1 MSSNLKVNT
10 ILPSV
15 GSNIGIGTNGGELN
29 VDGGCKVQV
38 GTALTLGHSIG
49 LQYATQNLH
58 SEGFEIN
65 QINASGIITASHF
78 YGNGANLTSLPS
90 QVTINN
96 AAANRVLTSDG
107 GTTINGEDNLTFD
120 GTYLDLGDNKY
131 VRLGA
136 SNDFQMWHNGGTGNT
151 NIKQV
156 TGDMYFYTGSDLNM
170 HMRDGT
176 SVDLYYANSKRLET
190 TADGIKLY
198 PDASGILIESGGD
211 TNWTTGAMNV
221 VRMGGNQADIRLGSN
236 YGVKIGVSGNNDS
249 NEFVFGQDNTN
260 NGFIRNEAS
269 NKIEFQTTTS
279 GTTRFRI
286 DHNGNCTINDGDLVI
301 GTAGHGIDFS
311 ATPNGY
317 AGSINETLDDYEEG
331 YFTPTVG
338 GWSAS
343 GTGVYGSG
351 GQNGR
356 YTKIGNTVTIFFHV
370 YWTALNNASGVF
382 AIENLPFAHS
392 SSTYNLSTAV
402 QMRYVDYSGDTV
414 FAIGGNGY
422 SSSLLFY
429 AQNDNGN
436 HNYVPIDSNGGRIE
450 GTVTYLTDS

>member
-1 MSSNLKVNT
+1 MTVIRPNSISGITSITAQQNSIEFYKSDGSLSGANIDGISINT
-10 ILPSV
+10 
-15 GSNIGIGTNGGELN
+15 
-29 VDGGCKVQV
+29 
-38 GTALTLGHSIG
+38 
-49 LQYATQNLH
+49 
-58 SEGFEIN
+58 
-65 QINASGIITASHF
+65 SGIITANTF
-78 YGNGANLTSLPS
+78 YGSGANLTGIT
-90 QVTINN
+90 QTTINN
-96 AAANRVLTSDG
+96 NADNRVITGSGTANTLEAESSLTY
-107 GTTINGEDNLTFD
+107 D
-120 GTYLDLGDNKY
+120 GTNLDLGDGKY

-170 HMRDGT
+170 HIKDGT

-211 TNWTTGAMNV
+211 TNWTTGAMNI
-221 VRMGGNQADIRLGSN
+221 VRLGSNQADIRLGSN
-236 YGVKIGVSGNNDS
+236 YGVKIGVSGNNDA
-249 NEFVFGQDNTN
+249 NEFQFQQSNTN
-260 NGFIRNEAS
+260 DAFIRNEAA
-269 NKIEFQTTTS
+269 NPIKFQTGGS
-279 GTTRFRI
+279 NTRMEI
-286 DHNGNCTINDGDLVI
+286 QNDGDVVVNDGNLVI
-301 GTAGHGIDFS
+301 GTSGHGIDFS

-343 GTGVYGSG
+343 GSGVYGSG
-351 GQNGR
+351 GQRGR
-356 YTKIGNTVTIFFHV
+356 YTKVGNLVTIFFHV

-382 AIENLPFAHS
+382 AIENLPFAHT
-392 SSTYNLSTAV
+392 SSTTNLSTAV

-414 FAIGGNGY
+414 FAVGGNGY

-450 GTVTYLTDS
+450 GCVTYITDS